1 MAEEEAAV
9 ACKKGIA
16 SRRARKGKREG
27 VYYLVV
33 ASVAVLLDLSL
44 LCVTRS
50 RFFLVFGANGFFAVV
65 QGSLLELGQH
75 LGEGKTSRLTTLN
88 YIMCMLQGP
97 PSHRH
102 LHVPLPA
109 RFCLGSSKSD

>member
-9 ACKKGIA
+9 ACKKKGITSRSA
-16 SRRARKGKREG
+16 SKGKREG
-27 VYYLVV
+27 VDYLVV

-50 RFFLVFGANGFFAVV
+50 RFLLVFGANSFFAVV

-75 LGEGKTSRLTTLN
+75 LDEGKTSRLIAINNICTG
-88 YIMCMLQGP
+88 MLQGP
-97 PSHRH
+97 PSLGH
-102 LHVPLPA
+102 LQVLLPA
-109 RFCLGSSKSD
+109 RFC